1 MERNIM
7 MNPVPRSGFFATPES
22 VEDLMEYIQRF
33 NGSERVVAT
42 TVAMMALN
50 LAHSMVAKEQVETVD

>member
-1 MERNIM
+1 MT
-7 MNPVPRSGFFATPES
+7 NPIPRSGFFATPES

-33 NGSERVVAT
+33 NGNERVVAT

-50 LAHSMVAKEQVETVD
+50 LAHSLVAKEQVETVD